1 MCGATAGHD
10 PKEDLRYI
18 WSFEIE
24 VKGSNSFYD
33 DDLKGLM
40 EMISSGKMKPV
51 IDAELPLEK
60 AAEGLALIRDR
71 KVIGKVVVTP

>member
-1 MCGATAGHD
+1 
-10 PKEDLRYI
+10 
-18 WSFEIE
+18 
-24 VKGSNSFYD
+24 
-33 DDLKGLM
+33 M